1 VSESSS
7 GRDRSS
13 ATGLTPGVQTPSRHS
28 GGGESRASSEL
39 EALLRRVLAD
49 RYEVEGLI
57 GRGGMATVYRA
68 RDLRHARWVALKVL
82 DRELGAVLGA
92 ERFLAEI
99 RVTANL
105 QHPNILPLFDS
116 GEADGVLFYV
126 TPYIDGESLRARLE
140 RERQLPVDEA
150 VRLAVGVAGALQH
163 AHKQGV
169 IHRDLKPEN
178 ILLQEGQPLLG
189 DFGIALAVS
198 NAGGARVTQTGLSLG
213 TPQYM
218 SPEQATADRLVDA
231 RSDIYSLAAVL
242 YEMLTGEAPHTGSTA
257 QAIIARVVTERPRPV
272 RLVRDSVPLHVAAAI
287 EKALAK
293 IPADRF
299 GSAQEFA
306 DALQGRGAYA
316 HAVPASAAHGAH
328 GAHGTHAAPLPP
340 ARPRWR
346 DPVVLALGAV
356 ALVSTV
362 AAVALARRRPQED
375 VVHTPVRF
383 ALDFPVGAGPVDGFG
398 ATYALSPDGR
408 QIVYAGRKGNESVL
422 YVRATDQL
430 EPHAIEGTQG
440 AMHAAFSEDGRWLAF
455 TTRTEL
461 RKIPIAGG
469 TASTLTT
476 GLRGAMGITW
486 VHSDR
491 IVLSMGGALVA
502 VPATGGD
509 PVPILGAS
517 PAGMSRAWPRALGDD
532 IVAFAEWGRDSLEA
546 SRLSVGNVRTGV
558 VTPLKLAGAY
568 PLGMIEGELVYGA
581 VGGRLMAVSLDATM
595 SKVTGEAA
603 PVLEGVLVGP
613 ANGVRASLSS
623 SGTLLYVRGSRDREL
638 VELGPGGEVT
648 PLKLRP
654 GAYSHPRLSPDGRH
668 LAVVVTTAGNTG
680 VTPSE
685 ELRIYDLSNGAATI
699 LANGQ
704 RISQPSWGRDGRT
717 LVYGT
722 GARDSVVIW
731 ERSIDASAPATVVT
745 TRRGFMANSVVSPD
759 GKWIVFGR
767 PPRGTDEGGLFYAAT
782 RGDTTPKLLMPTNGS
797 PISVRFSADGQRI
810 AYASDESGQTQ
821 VYVRDFPGPG
831 GAVQVSTDGGTQPVW
846 SGDGERLYYRN
857 GNAVLE
863 TTFAPGRSVALRSR
877 TVAAADDATIGN
889 LSDLEAA
896 TTGTRVIAS
905 RDAGNGPSVVVVHDW
920 WGELRRQLR
929 IQRTR

>member
-1 VSESSS
+1 M
-7 GRDRSS
+7 
-13 ATGLTPGVQTPSRHS
+13 
-28 GGGESRASSEL
+28 SSEL
-39 EALLRRVLAD
+39 EALLRRALAD

-68 RDLRHARWVALKVL
+68 RDLRHSRWVALKVL

-126 TPYIDGESLRARLE
+126 TPFIDGESLRTRLE
-140 RERQLPVDEA
+140 HERQLPVDEA
-150 VRLAVGVAGALQH
+150 VQLAVGVAGALQY

-178 ILLQEGQPLLG
+178 ILLLEGQPLLG

-242 YEMLTGEAPHTGSTA
+242 YEMLTGEAPHTGGTA

-272 RLVRDSVPLHVAAAI
+272 RKVRDSVPLHVAAAI

-306 DALQGRGAYA
+306 EALQGRGAYA
-316 HAVPASAAHGAH
+316 HAVVAGAH
-328 GAHGTHAAPLPP
+328 ANGDTTAAVPVS
-340 ARPRWR
+340 RPRWR
-346 DPVVLALGAV
+346 DPVVLALGAIT
-356 ALVSTV
+356 LVSTI
-362 AAVALARRRPQED
+362 AALTARRQNPREAI
-375 VVHTPVRF
+375 VHTPVRF
-383 ALDFPVGAGPVDGFG
+383 ALDFPVGAAPVNGFG

-422 YVRATDQL
+422 YVRSTDQL

-469 TASTLTT
+469 TASTLTAD
-476 GLRGAMGITW
+476 LRGALGITW

-491 IVLSMGGALVA
+491 IILSMGGALVS

-509 PVPILGAS
+509 PTPLFVAA
-517 PAGMSRAWPRALGDD
+517 PAGTSRAWPRALGDD
-532 IVAFAEWGRDSLEA
+532 MIAFAEWGRDSLEL
-546 SRLSVGNVRTGV
+546 SRLWVGNVRTGV

-568 PLGMIEGELVYGA
+568 PLGMIEGEFVYGA
-581 VGGRLMAVSLDATM
+581 AGGRLMAVSLDETM
-595 SKVTGEAA
+595 SRVTGEAA
-603 PVLEGVLVGP
+603 PVLEGVQVGP
-613 ANGVRASLSS
+613 ANGVRAALSS

-648 PLKLRP
+648 PLKLRA
-654 GAYSHPRLSPDGRH
+654 GAYMHPRLSPDGRH
-668 LAVVVTTAGNTG
+668 LAVVVATGNAG
-680 VTPSE
+680 VTPME
-685 ELRIYDLSNGAATI
+685 ELRVYDLSNGAATI
-699 LANGQ
+699 VANGQ
-704 RISQPSWGRDGRT
+704 RISQPTWRRDGRT
-717 LVYGT
+717 LAYGT
-722 GARDSVVIW
+722 GARDSAVIW
-731 ERSIDASAPATVVT
+731 ERAIDASAPATVVT

-759 GKWIVFGR
+759 GKWVIFGR
-767 PPRGTDEGGLFYAAT
+767 PPSGKDQGGLFYAAT
-782 RGDTTPKLLMPTNGS
+782 RGDTTPKLLMPSNGS

-810 AYASDESGQTQ
+810 AYASDESGQMQ

-846 SGDGERLYYRN
+846 SGDGQRLYYRN

-863 TTFAPGRSVALRSR
+863 TAFAPGRSVVLRTR
-877 TVAAADDATIGN
+877 TVVAADDAAIGN
-889 LSDLEAA
+889 LSDLEASIA
-896 TTGTRVIAS
+896 GTRVIAS
-905 RDAGNGPSVVVVHDW
+905 RDAGTGPSVVIVHDW